1 MSIRVLIADDHPIVR
16 DGLRLSLERS
26 GRDVEVVGE
35 AANGIMVLEL
45 AETCCVDVFILD
57 ITMPGL
63 NGLDTARELIKRRR
77 TARIIIL
84 SLHDSRALVEAA
96 LKIGALGYLT
106 KETASSNVT
115 EAVCEVYAGHLY
127 LSPEIAHLVGD
138 RREPR
143 GRMEGAIEPL
153 PALTACERRVLQ
165 LIAEGRTTKEI
176 ATDLGR
182 AVDTI
187 RTHRK
192 NLMAKLKIHKE
203 TDLVRFAVKEG
214 ISKL

>member
-26 GRDVEVVGE
+26 GRDVKVVGE
-35 AANGIMVLEL
+35 AADGVEVLEL
-45 AETCCVDVFILD
+45 AKIRRVDVFILD
-57 ITMPGL
+57 ITMPRL
-63 NGLDTARELIKRRR
+63 NGLDTARELLKRRR

-84 SLHDSRALVEAA
+84 SLHDSRALVEEAMA
-96 LKIGALGYLT
+96 VGARGYLT
-106 KETASSNVT
+106 KETASRNVT
-115 EAVCEVYAGHLY
+115 EAVCEVYAGHFY
-127 LSPEIAHLVGD
+127 LSPEIVHLVVE

-143 GRMEGAIEPL
+143 GQRKGTIEPL